1 MVMMKIGEYIK
12 KIVKEDGKTL
22 AWVAQKM
29 DINYKTFNGKI
40 NRGTLSAEDLL
51 KLCALLGISADKL
64 KAELNYD
71 NLFISDDTVAYAIA
85 ENISKKQL
93 LNNELIITTKVK
105 LTLTEPTEKNKFIKE
120 VYLFVHSENAH
131 APQEYELK
139 LIKNVYIIDEGGQ
152 FYMEKVDPYDD
163 MRTNRYHLLLSSLKG
178 NVRSSEEAIIHFNKS
193 GQAGNVPTTG
203 GPRSV
208 INIKNY

>member
-1 MVMMKIGEYIK
+1 MMKIGEYIK

-22 AWVAQKM
+22 AWVAQKR

>member
-1 MVMMKIGEYIK
+1 MKIGEYIK

>member
-1 MVMMKIGEYIK
+1 MKIGEYIK

-208 INIKNY
+208 INIKYY

>member
-1 MVMMKIGEYIK
+1 MKIGEYIK

-105 LTLTEPTEKNKFIKE
+105 LTLTEPTEKNKFI
-120 VYLFVHSENAH
+120 
-131 APQEYELK
+131 LK
-139 LIKNVYIIDEGGQ
+139 YISASTPV
-152 FYMEKVDPYDD
+152 F
-163 MRTNRYHLLLSSLKG
+163 LS
-178 NVRSSEEAIIHFNKS
+178 
-193 GQAGNVPTTG
+193 
-203 GPRSV
+203 
-208 INIKNY
+208 

>member
-1 MVMMKIGEYIK
+1 MMKIGEYIK

>member
-1 MVMMKIGEYIK
+1 MMNIGDCIK
-12 KIVKEDGKTL
+12 EIVKEDGKTL

-29 DINYKTFNGKI
+29 NINYKTFSGKL

-71 NLFISDDTVAYAIA
+71 NLFISGDTEAYGIA

-105 LTLTEPTEKNKFIKE
+105 ITLTEPAGKNKFINE
-120 VYLFVHSENAH
+120 IYLFVHSNNAN

-139 LIKNVYIIDEGGQ
+139 LIKNVYIIDEGGK
-152 FYMEKVDPYDD
+152 FYMEKVDPHNNVK
-163 MRTNRYHLLLSSLKG
+163 TSRYHLIVSRLRGNIQSSD
-178 NVRSSEEAIIHFNKS
+178 EALITFIES

-203 GPRSV
+203 TYQKNL
-208 INIKNY
+208 NIKNI

>member
-1 MVMMKIGEYIK
+1 MKIGESIK
-12 KIVKEDGKTL
+12 KIVKEDRKTL